1 MTISKEIENGLP
13 ECSWVCVRK
22 GKEICVV
29 KKPTAHIH
37 CITVRCGQ
45 MWKQLEYLQMDVWIQ
60 KVW

>member
-1 MTISKEIENGLP
+1 MAVSKEIENELP

-29 KKPTAHIH
+29 KKPAAHIH

-45 MWKQLEYLQMDVWIQ
+45 MWKQLESLQMDVWIQ

>member
-1 MTISKEIENGLP
+1 MTISKEIENDLP

-29 KKPTAHIH
+29 KTPYH
-37 CITVRCGQ
+37 CSLWPDV
-45 MWKQLEYLQMDVWIQ
+45 EYLQMDVWIQ